1 MERNMQAGQK
11 LVGRRKFV
19 KNLTFA
25 TAGASASALLISSA
39 AQIKQGGEIAK
50 DELDRL
56 SDAYADLD
64 KRTKMIM
71 RGICVLLG
79 IDVLLII

>member
-1 MERNMQAGQK
+1 MQAGQK
-11 LVGRRKFV
+11 LVGRRNFIK
-19 KNLTFA
+19 KLSFA
-25 TAGASASALLISSA
+25 TAGASASALLVSST

-64 KRTKMIM
+64 KRTKMIV
-71 RGICVLLG
+71 RGMCVLLG

>member
-1 MERNMQAGQK
+1 MRAGQQM
-11 LVGRRKFV
+11 LGRRNFIK
-19 KNLTFA
+19 KLTFA
-25 TAGASASALLISSA
+25 TAGASASALLVNSA
-39 AQIKQGGEIAK
+39 AQIKLGGETAK

-64 KRTKMIM
+64 KRMKMIV
-71 RGICVLLG
+71 RGMCVLLG

>member
-1 MERNMQAGQK
+1 MRADQQ
-11 LVGRRKFV
+11 LVGRRNFIKT
-19 KNLTFA
+19 LSFA
-25 TAGASASALLISSA
+25 TAGASASALFVSST

-64 KRTKMIM
+64 KRTKMIV
-71 RGICVLLG
+71 RGMCVLLG

>member
-1 MERNMQAGQK
+1 MQVGQK
-11 LVGRRKFV
+11 LVGRRKFI
-19 KNLTFA
+19 KNFTFA
-25 TAGASASALLISSA
+25 TAGASALLTSSR

-56 SDAYADLD
+56 SDACADLD

-71 RGICVLLG
+71 RGMCVLLG

>member
-1 MERNMQAGQK
+1 MRADQQ
-11 LVGRRKFV
+11 LVGRRNFIK
-19 KNLTFA
+19 KLSFA
-25 TAGASASALLISSA
+25 TAGASASASALLVSST

-64 KRTKMIM
+64 KRTKMIV
-71 RGICVLLG
+71 RGMCVLLG

>member
-1 MERNMQAGQK
+1 MRAGQQM
-11 LVGRRKFV
+11 LDRRNFIK
-19 KNLTFA
+19 KLTFA
-25 TAGASASALLISSA
+25 TAGALAAFLVNSA
-39 AQIKQGGEIAK
+39 AQIKLGGETAK

-64 KRTKMIM
+64 KRTKMIV
-71 RGICVLLG
+71 RGMCVLLG

>member
-1 MERNMQAGQK
+1 LFIN
-11 LVGRRKFV
+11 
-19 KNLTFA
+19 
-25 TAGASASALLISSA
+25 SA

-71 RGICVLLG
+71 RGMCVLLG

>member
-1 MERNMQAGQK
+1 MRADQQ
-11 LVGRRKFV
+11 LVGRRNFIK
-19 KNLTFA
+19 KLSFA
-25 TAGASASALLISSA
+25 TAGASASALLVSSTT
-39 AQIKQGGEIAK
+39 QIKQGGEIAK

-64 KRTKMIM
+64 KRTKMIV
-71 RGICVLLG
+71 RGMCVLLG